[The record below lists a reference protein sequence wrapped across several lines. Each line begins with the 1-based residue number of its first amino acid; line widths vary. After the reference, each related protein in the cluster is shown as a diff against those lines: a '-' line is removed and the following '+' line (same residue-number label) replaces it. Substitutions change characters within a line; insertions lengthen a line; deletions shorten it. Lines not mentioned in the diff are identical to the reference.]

1 MEFCK
6 LGVLLLAQQH
16 YDMFIIVSG
25 TSTYYGGANIAM
37 AAYLG
42 GGDCCQTQ
50 NEELLPL
57 PVFIHAN
64 DIVRWC

>member
-42 GGDCCQTQ
+42 GGTVAKPKMKSFYRCQYLST
-50 NEELLPL
+50 
-57 PVFIHAN
+57 
-64 DIVRWC
+64 RMT